1 MSSVIA
7 VILCVL
13 LGTAFC
19 ALILLCVAMFM
30 MAKIMQEESWEN
42 SPEGKGCSD
51 DEGEED

>member
-1 MSSVIA
+1 MTDIIA
-7 VILCVL
+7 IILCVL

-30 MAKIMQEESWEN
+30 IAKIMEEESWEH

-51 DEGEED
+51 D